1 MTSGGHPWISKR
13 IHSLSFFTGHGLT
26 ACTVMVMYVTHRVHI
41 MDNTTLN
48 VYGNNYLRGIKH
60 FFILKPVYVNV
71 SLQCNLH
78 ATQEGRDELELKSTL
93 TSLSLS
99 PIIVPVE
106 SLLFGKKTDPTFHG
120 ENFVTRYVVSL
131 QGTLNTNLRWAKAQ
145 SSMSLYK
152 N

>member
-1 MTSGGHPWISKR
+1 M
-13 IHSLSFFTGHGLT
+13 FFL
-26 ACTVMVMYVTHRVHI
+26 
-41 MDNTTLN
+41 
-48 VYGNNYLRGIKH
+48 
-60 FFILKPVYVNV
+60 LKPVYVNV
-71 SLQCNLH
+71 SLHCSLH

-106 SLLFGKKTDPTFHG
+106 SLLFGKKTTDQTFHG
-120 ENFVTRYVVSL
+120 EHFVTRYVVSL

-152 N
+152 NVK